1 MPRYLTEQDIADFR
15 AELCKV
21 ATERFARY
29 GYEGVT
35 MRQLADALIAL
46 VDRSLGSSSNDAA
59 VAGATPGS
67 GRQRVDLLVT
77 IDVQSLLGHDDPRDD
92 RAGVDEFG
100 GRIPAHI
107 VRQLAEHASIARILH
122 SGDQVIEHGRT
133 MRLATDAQYRA
144 LVARDGGCR
153 WLGCTVPASWC
164 EVDHL
169 VAWEHGG
176 RTDLDNLVLLCSA
189 HHTSKHMSG
198 TSIIGDANDFEL
210 VRPDGVVMWC
220 PPRGVAS
227 TAPPGAP
234 PARQLRHRRRI
245 PLADRYVSTSQS
257 PRRWAAVRL

>member
-1 MPRYLTEQDIADFR
+1 MLFR
-15 AELCKV
+15 
-21 ATERFARY
+21 
-29 GYEGVT
+29 
-35 MRQLADALIAL
+35 
-46 VDRSLGSSSNDAA
+46 S
-59 VAGATPGS
+59 
-67 GRQRVDLLVT
+67 
-77 IDVQSLLGHDDPRDD
+77 D

-122 SGDQVIEHGRT
+122 AGNQIIEHGRT

-176 RTDLDNLVLLCSA
+176 RTDMDNLVLFCSA
-189 HHTSKHMSG
+189 HHTAKHMAG
-198 TSIIGDANDFEL
+198 TRIIGDANDFEL

-227 TAPPGAP
+227 NAPPGAP
-234 PARQLRHRRRI
+234 PRPPTPSSPQPDSVVPLHAPAPLDLEPDRGNLGDARRPDDT
-245 PLADRYVSTSQS
+245 PLPTLF
-257 PRRWAAVRL
+257 AVASVT